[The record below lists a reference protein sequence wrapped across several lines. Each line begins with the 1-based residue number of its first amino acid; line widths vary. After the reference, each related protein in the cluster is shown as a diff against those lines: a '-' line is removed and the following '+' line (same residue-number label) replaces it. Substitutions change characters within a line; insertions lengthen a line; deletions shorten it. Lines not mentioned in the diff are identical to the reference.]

1 MGVLPGS
8 IGWSGYRDS
17 RHLETGHNLNLGGI
31 QMRHTYSFFGA
42 LLFLAGMLGVL
53 GGQLQAQTTGTVF
66 GVITDQSGGLMPDV
80 SLALQNVGTEATR
93 TGITD
98 GNGSYTFSLVLP
110 GTYTITAQKAGF
122 AKAIVQNV
130 VVRVDS
136 NTRTDITL
144 QLAEK
149 VQEVSVTAAPV
160 GVDAESPSL
169 GQVIGSSQNI
179 YLPLNRKKFSHL
191 PRLKV
196 GRLTPPPPSH
206 LPRCK

>member
-1 MGVLPGS
+1 
-8 IGWSGYRDS
+8 
-17 RHLETGHNLNLGGI
+17 
-31 QMRHTYSFFGA
+31 
-42 LLFLAGMLGVL
+42 
-53 GGQLQAQTTGTVF
+53 
-66 GVITDQSGGLMPDV
+66 MPDA
-80 SLALQNVGTEATR
+80 SIALQNVGTEATR

-160 GVDAESPSL
+160 AVDAESPSL
-169 GQVIGSSQNI
+169 GQVIGSSQI
-179 YLPLNRKKFSHL
+179 IDLPLN
-191 PRLKV
+191 
-196 GRLTPPPPSH
+196 GRNFLQLAALTAGAYPPAPSSIAEG
-206 LPRCK
+206 LSGGRQSITVSVSGSRESSSEYLFDGVQSKRDFYG